1 MKTENEMI
9 ELVKSTGFLP
19 LFYHQDPQISVDI
32 IKALYTAGVRC
43 VEYTNRGASA
53 LNNFKIILE
62 NRAKHYPD
70 LVLAI
75 GTIHTQKEAQAFIDA
90 GADFL
95 ISPFFDQSIAD
106 TAYLHKKLW
115 IPGCMT
121 PTEIHIAE
129 TAGCQ
134 LVKLFP
140 GNVLGPGFV
149 AAIKPLFPSMDFIV
163 TGGVDTTKEN
173 LAAWFKAGVVG
184 VGLGSQL
191 FTQQIMDTKNYELL
205 ATETKKL
212 IGLVQA
218 FKK

>member
-75 GTIHTQKEAQAFIDA
+75 GTIHTQTEAQAFIDA

-121 PTEIHIAE
+121 PTEIHSAE
-129 TAGCQ
+129 AAGCN

-149 AAIKPLFPSMDFIV
+149 AAIKPLFPKMQFIV
-163 TGGVDTTKEN
+163 TGGVDTSKEN
-173 LAAWFKAGVVG
+173 IAEWFKAGVIG
-184 VGLGSQL
+184 VGIGSKL
-191 FTQQIMDTKNYELL
+191 ISKELMNAKNYELL
-205 ATETKKL
+205 KKETTLLLNHIPAK
-212 IGLVQA
+212 
-218 FKK
+218 